1 MNDLS
6 AVAGA
11 LGVCGCFGSAQSA
24 GTRVAQEKE
33 TSHDAH
39 IRGWS
44 FSCPHLCNKV
54 CMRDL
59 QLIDIFGFLD
69 NWDRCRA
76 YEKPEVSACSIVS
89 GVELVC
95 PDRHVVLTQI

>member
-1 MNDLS
+1 MMPTS
-6 AVAGA
+6 VG
-11 LGVCGCFGSAQSA
+11 GVFPVPTCA
-24 GTRVAQEKE
+24 
-33 TSHDAH
+33 
-39 IRGWS
+39 IRCACDS
-44 FSCPHLCNKV
+44 
-54 CMRDL
+54 